1 MGITKGPVL
10 PHFSPPFHLN
20 FCLHFLLPADPS
32 LVIFNCKKAYY
43 EKQRELDKLREERKE
58 LVVKEKEE
66 RGRLED
72 KFINLIKER
81 GKRIAFYFIEQFQNF
96 KKKQKKKGNFQ
107 TLLAVEVDFRCF

>member
-1 MGITKGPVL
+1 M
-10 PHFSPPFHLN
+10 
-20 FCLHFLLPADPS
+20 
-32 LVIFNCKKAYY
+32 
-43 EKQRELDKLREERKE
+43 DKLREERKE

-96 KKKQKKKGNFQ
+96 KKKQKKKGTLQNFF
-107 TLLAVEVDFRCF
+107 AKKFEFRRKKLMVTFFNNMVIF

>member
-1 MGITKGPVL
+1 M
-10 PHFSPPFHLN
+10 
-20 FCLHFLLPADPS
+20 
-32 LVIFNCKKAYY
+32 
-43 EKQRELDKLREERKE
+43 DKLREERKE

-96 KKKQKKKGNFQ
+96 KKKQKKKGNFHN
-107 TLLAVEVDFRCF
+107 LFSKNILNFRAALKFREDIDETVR

>member
-1 MGITKGPVL
+1 M
-10 PHFSPPFHLN
+10 
-20 FCLHFLLPADPS
+20 
-32 LVIFNCKKAYY
+32 
-43 EKQRELDKLREERKE
+43 DKLREERKE

-96 KKKQKKKGNFQ
+96 KKKQKKKGRFQNFF
-107 TLLAVEVDFRCF
+107 TKKIESLIYLSFDIFDIVTINLDRPLLTWKHDF

>member
-10 PHFSPPFHLN
+10 PHFSPPFHL
-20 FCLHFLLPADPS
+20 HFTPIFHKLLLPMDPS

-96 KKKQKKKGNFQ
+96 KKKQKKKGNCQ
-107 TLLAVEVDFRCF
+107 T